1 MDRVYTAEATASG
14 ARTGEVTS
22 SDGRLTTQLSR
33 PAEMGGDGGPG
44 TNPEQLFAAG
54 YAACFHSAMRFAL
67 RDLGLTPQALE
78 GSSVTAQVHFLRATP
93 GDFGLGVD
101 LWARLPRLDDEQAL
115 RLMEKTHTVCPYSRA
130 TAGNVEVG
138 LHVVPAAS
146 AA

>member
-14 ARTGEVTS
+14 ARTGEVRS
-22 SDGRLTTQLSR
+22 SDGRLATSLSR

-78 GSSVTAQVHFLRATP
+78 DSSVTAEVHFLRAAP
-93 GDFGLGVD
+93 GDFGLAVG
-101 LWARLPRLDDEQAL
+101 LRARLPQLGGEQARQL
-115 RLMEKTHTVCPYSRA
+115 LERTHTICPCSRA
-130 TAGNVEVG
+130 TAGNVEIG
-138 LHVVPAAS
+138 LHVLPAA
-146 AA
+146 